1 MPKKTTIN
9 KLASEAATL
18 DPNEQINVPS
28 TNYNIIT
35 NSLSAFLAKFKVES
49 GQDFTHTSLGPPYGS
64 YYISNIYID
73 NFFDLYTRAFKNNIP
88 LHITERHKA
97 FSPILIDLD
106 FKQNTSNRIYDI
118 NYIQTFIN
126 TLLKILKDFII
137 YDSLHIYVLE
147 KGKPRKCSSGYKD
160 GIHIVIPDVIT
171 CPAIQYEIRNIMISE
186 YSDIITLNEV
196 TNNVEDIY
204 DKSVIQKNNWFLYGS
219 RKPDEEFSWKVT
231 HIYEFDSKSIKEID
245 VDANA
250 DAEEKYIKLLSI
262 RYNVNEENRYSDLG
276 KKIIK
281 YSEKTVSYSIAPS
294 VTASNITNKNELDV
308 VYELINILDKS
319 RADSYDTWSKVGWC
333 LHNIDEYLLPKW
345 IEFSKQSTNYNTGE
359 CEKLW
364 DRMKDSGLGIGTLHM
379 WAKQDANQSYIEIMS
394 RLKNKNDLVL
404 LEDIWRST
412 ITYDYKY
419 VKIIFEKTHFKI
431 MNPISYIEV
440 STDNSD
446 IIRNKLA
453 LKEVYNNLYCKLNKD
468 EKNMRFIDIWLADR
482 DIKTFSSVDFC
493 PLPLKCK
500 DNVYNMWKGFKIDK
514 DESESSKDIEPFINH
529 LKILSGDNGLDYLI
543 KWLAQLIQQPGKLI
557 GIALIFLSEEG
568 AGKNIFWDY
577 FSEIIG
583 KEYYYETADPVK
595 DLFGRFCNGRK
606 HKLIIDL
613 DEANSKDTFSNSEV
627 LKNMITSTHFNYEQK
642 GINPIELQN
651 FARIIFTTNN
661 ILCAKINDSTR
672 RYVIYETSNKMIGN
686 SKYFKDFADYMN
698 DVRNQKAII
707 EYLRSID
714 IENINW
720 IKDRPITE
728 TYEALKSVTIDP
740 ILKFFA
746 NFVEKNFYKKDIII
760 TTNELYNDF
769 ILFIRDQ
776 LKMKEEVINVFTMRI
791 LSCQI
796 NKKYCNSDLITT
808 GINRKLN
815 IGKNCQK
822 GFLITFDV
830 LKTYLETK
838 GLTINLYQL

>member
-1 MPKKTTIN
+1 MPKKTTKN
-9 KLASEAATL
+9 TLGSEAPAL
-18 DPNEQINVPS
+18 DPNEQINIPS
-28 TNYNIIT
+28 TNYNINT

-64 YYISNIYID
+64 YYISNIYMEQ
-73 NFFDLYTRAFKNNIP
+73 FFDVYTKSFKNLSQ

-126 TLLKILKDFII
+126 TLLNILKDFII
-137 YDSLHIYVLE
+137 YDNLHIYVLE
-147 KGKPRKCSSGYKD
+147 KGKARKCSSGYKD

-186 YSDIITLNEV
+186 YSDSITLNDV

-204 DKSVIQKNNWFLYGS
+204 DKSVIQNNNWFLYGS
-219 RKPDEEFSWKVT
+219 KKPDEEFSWKVT

-245 VDANA
+245 VDNDIEA
-250 DAEEKYIKLLSI
+250 KYIKLLSI

-281 YSEKTVSYSIAPS
+281 DSNIPKYHAPS
-294 VTASNITNKNELDV
+294 VTASNFSNKNDLDI

-319 RADSYDTWSKVGWC
+319 RADSYDTWIKVGWC

-345 IEFSKQSTNYNTGE
+345 IEFSKQSSNYSSGE

-419 VKIIFEKTHFKI
+419 VKTIFEKTHFKI
-431 MNPISYIEV
+431 MDPISYIEI
-440 STDNSD
+440 SNNKSD

-453 LKEVYNNLYCKLNKD
+453 LKEVYNNLYCKVNKD
-468 EKNMRFIDIWLADR
+468 AKFIDIWLADR

-493 PLPLKCK
+493 PYPIKCE
-500 DNVYNMWKGFKIDK
+500 NNIYNMWKGFKIDK

-529 LKILSGDNGLDYLI
+529 LKILSGDIGLDYLI

-577 FSEIIG
+577 FSQIIG

-613 DEANSKDTFSNSEV
+613 DEANSKDTFTNSEI

-672 RYVIYETSNKMIGN
+672 RYVIYETSNKMVGN
-686 SKYFKDFADYMN
+686 SKYFKEFADYMS
-698 DVRNQKAII
+698 DIRNQKAIM

-796 NKKYCNSDLITT
+796 NKKYCNSDLVTT
-808 GINRKLN
+808 GIIRKLN
-815 IGKNCQK
+815 IGKLKQN
-822 GFLITFDV
+822 GFNINLIN
-830 LKTYLETK
+830 LKNYLETK
-838 GLTINLYQL
+838 GLIINLCQL

>member
-1 MPKKTTIN
+1 MSKKQKTNKTQHISGSKAPTSDSNEQHDSTSANN
-9 KLASEAATL
+9 KLS
-18 DPNEQINVPS
+18 
-28 TNYNIIT
+28 NI
-35 NSLSAFLAKFKVES
+35 SLSTFLKKFKVEK
-49 GQDFTHTSLGPPYGS
+49 GEDFTHTCIGPPYGS
-64 YYISNIYID
+64 YYISNIYMED
-73 NFFDLYTRAFKNNIP
+73 FFRLYTKDFKNNTP
-88 LHITERHKA
+88 LHSTESHKP

-106 FKQNTSNRIYDI
+106 FKQDCDSRIYDL
-118 NYIQTFIN
+118 NYIRDFLN
-126 TLLKILKDFII
+126 RLLSTLKNFII
-137 YDSLHIYVLE
+137 YDTLHVYVLE
-147 KGKPRKCSSGYKD
+147 KKQPRKCSSGYKD

-171 CPAIQYEIRNIMISE
+171 CPAIQYEVREIMLSE
-186 YSDIITLNEV
+186 YSDYIKHKDS

-204 DKSVIQKNNWFLYGS
+204 DKAVIKNNNWFLYGS
-219 RKPDEEFSWKVT
+219 MKPDEEFPWKVT
-231 HIYEFDSKSIKEID
+231 HIYEMDLNSEKEIEIT
-245 VDANA
+245 NHA
-250 DAEEKYIKLLSI
+250 DYIKQLSI
-262 RYNVNEENRYSDLG
+262 RYDVIEEIRYSESG
-276 KKIIK
+276 KRIIK
-281 YSEKTVSYSIAPS
+281 NSEKSTAYSIAPS
-294 VTASNITNKNELDV
+294 ITTTIITKNELDV

-319 RADSYDTWSKVGWC
+319 RADQYDSWIRVGWC
-333 LHNIDEYLLPKW
+333 LHNIDECLLYNW
-345 IEFSKQSTNYNTGE
+345 IEFSKQSPDFKLGE

-364 DRMKDSGLGIGTLHM
+364 DRMKDSGLGIGTLHK
-379 WAKQDANQSYIEIMS
+379 WAKDDAPLSYIEIMS
-394 RLKNKNDLVL
+394 KSKNKNDLVL
-404 LEDIWRST
+404 LEDIWRSV

-419 VKIIFEKTHFKI
+419 VKTIFEKTHFKI
-431 MNPISYIEV
+431 MDPISYIEI
-440 STDNSD
+440 SADNSD
-446 IIRNKLA
+446 IIRNKQA

-468 EKNMRFIDIWLADR
+468 DKNMRFIDIWLADR

-493 PLPLKCK
+493 PLPLKSK

-514 DESESSKDIEPFINH
+514 IISDSSNNIEPFINH
-529 LKILSGDNGLDYLI
+529 LKILSGDKGLDYFI

-613 DEANSKDTFSNSEV
+613 DEANSKDTFSNSEI

-661 ILCAKINDSTR
+661 ILCAKINDNTR
-672 RYVIYETSNKMIGN
+672 RYVIYETSNRMIGN
-686 SKYFKDFADYMN
+686 SKYFKEFADYMS

-714 IENINW
+714 IENVNW

-728 TYEALKSVTIDP
+728 TYEALKSVTMDP

-746 NFVEKNFYKKDIII
+746 YFVEKHFYKKEHPI

-769 ILFIRDQ
+769 ISFIRDH
-776 LKMKEEVINVFTMRI
+776 LKLKEEVINVFTMRI

-808 GINRKLN
+808 GIIRKLN
-815 IGKNCQK
+815 IGKNCQN
-822 GFLITFDV
+822 GFNINLV
-830 LKTYLETK
+830 KLKIYLETK
-838 GLTINLYQL
+838 GLNINICQV